1 MLSTATESVA
11 VPAPRQPLHDGI
23 IDAVIVSPP
32 ISPPPARPYPPAV
45 LPPPPRRSLLWPILT
60 SLLVV
65 CMLLAVG
72 GATAAVLTLRGD
84 SAPTD
89 TVTGWVDMRP
99 EARDA
104 GLRAL
109 LGRLEN
115 AVKAKDKAAF
125 LAEVDQSDPA
135 VVKREQ
141 LLYDNLTKIPFAE
154 FHYELGP
161 WRGDLQQFLSAQV
174 RQKYHQAAHVGAV
187 TIRYR
192 IQGIDSAA
200 VTTPWLPIFV
210 YRDGRWEIGGQASD
224 KNAPYG
230 ANGQAWDAAGPIVVQ
245 RSKRVVAVLS
255 ADDTERGDYLLGL
268 AEQGLDRVAQT
279 RPNGWDGKVF
289 VTAVQ
294 DTRIFDTY
302 FADSP
307 ERVARVAAIAVPYY
321 NERAG
326 LGQLR
331 ARVRGDPDRVQP
343 AGALGPAGRTGSR
356 PDARVHPRRNGPD
369 HQRYHAPLAGRGLRR
384 VRRLQRRRRAES
396 FIQRDLGGLDVS
408 KGLPSDDEFYDESR
422 NYVGAWLACRYI
434 ASQYGQTSLVALY
447 AAFQHESNQDVAV
460 EQVFGRRLRRPRVG
474 LGALRQGPG
483 RLIQHPGT
491 TR

>member
-1 MLSTATESVA
+1 VTTSVA
-11 VPAPRQPLHDGI
+11 VPGPRQPLHDGV

-32 ISPPPARPYPPAV
+32 VPAPVPLPAPPPLWPYPPAV
-45 LPPPPRRSLLWPILT
+45 RLPPPRRSLLWPILT
-60 SLLVV
+60 ALLVV
-65 CMLLAVG
+65 CMLLAIG

-84 SAPTD
+84 GAPTD
-89 TVTGWVDMRP
+89 TVTSWVDMRSQ
-99 EARDA
+99 ARDTA
-104 GLRAL
+104 LRAL
-109 LGRLEN
+109 LDRLEK

-135 VVKREQ
+135 LVKREQ

-154 FHYELGP
+154 FQYELGP
-161 WRGDLQQFLSAQV
+161 WRSDLQRFLSAQV
-174 RQKYHQAAHVGAV
+174 RQKYHQAAHVGTV

-255 ADDTERGDYLLGL
+255 ADDAERGSYLLDL
-268 AEQGLDRVAQT
+268 AEHGLDRVART

-321 NERAG
+321 SEVPDWANYEPTYAATRIVFNPQELSAQPDELAHDLAHEFTHAAMG
-326 LGQLR
+326 P
-331 ARVRGDPDRVQP
+331 VTRG
-343 AGALGPAGRTGSR
+343 TT
-356 PDARVHPRRNGPD
+356 PRWLVEGFAEYAAYNGIDVPK
-369 HQRYHAPLAGRGLRR
+369 
-384 VRRLQRRRRAES
+384 S
-396 FIQRDLGGLDVS
+396 FIQRDLGDLDVS
-408 KGLPSDDEFYDESR
+408 KGLPSDDEFYAESR

-434 ASQYGQTSLVALY
+434 ATQYGPDKLIALY
-447 AAFQHESNQDVAV
+447 AAFQRENSQDVAV
-460 EQVFGRRLRRPRVG
+460 KQVLGVDFGSLQSAWEHYVKG
-474 LGALRQGPG
+474 LEG
-483 RLIQHPGT
+483 
-491 TR
+491 

>member
-1 MLSTATESVA
+1 
-11 VPAPRQPLHDGI
+11 
-23 IDAVIVSPP
+23 
-32 ISPPPARPYPPAV
+32 
-45 LPPPPRRSLLWPILT
+45 
-60 SLLVV
+60 
-65 CMLLAVG
+65 MLLAVG

-99 EARDA
+99 EPRDTA
-104 GLRAL
+104 LRAL
-109 LGRLEN
+109 LGRLEH

-135 VVKREQ
+135 LVKREQ
-141 LLYDNLTKIPFAE
+141 LLYENLTKIPFAE
-154 FHYELGP
+154 FHYELAP
-161 WRGDLQQFLSAQV
+161 WRSDLQQFLSAQL

-192 IQGIDSAA
+192 IEGIDSTV

-210 YRDGRWEIGGQASD
+210 FRDGRWEIGGQASD

-255 ADDTERGDYLLGL
+255 ADDASRGEYLVGL
-268 AEQGLDRVAQT
+268 AEQGLDRVART

-294 DTRIFDTY
+294 DDRIFDTY

-321 NERAG
+321 SE
-326 LGQLR
+326 
-331 ARVRGDPDRVQP
+331 VPDWANFAPDYAATRIVFNPQELSAQP
-343 AGALGPAGRTGSR
+343 DELAHDLTHEFTHAAMGPITSGTT
-356 PDARVHPRRNGPD
+356 PRWLVEGFAEYAAYNGIDVPK
-369 HQRYHAPLAGRGLRR
+369 
-384 VRRLQRRRRAES
+384 S
-396 FIQRDLGGLDVS
+396 FIQRDLGDLDVS
-408 KGLPSDDEFYDESR
+408 KGLPSDDEFYSESR

-434 ASQYGQTSLVALY
+434 ATQYGQDKLIALY
-447 AAFQHESNQDVAV
+447 AAFAHEPSQDFNVQKILGIDFSALESAWQHYVK
-460 EQVFGRRLRRPRVG
+460 G
-474 LGALRQGPG
+474 LEG
-483 RLIQHPGT
+483 
-491 TR
+491 

>member
-1 MLSTATESVA
+1 VIDPVTTSVA
-11 VPAPRQPLHDGI
+11 VPGPRQPLHDGV

-32 ISPPPARPYPPAV
+32 AWPYPAPYPTPYPPPL

-60 SLLVV
+60 TLLVV
-65 CMLLAVG
+65 CMVLALG
-72 GATAAVLTLRGD
+72 GATAAVITLRGD
-84 SAPTD
+84 SAPAD
-89 TVTGWVDMRP
+89 AVTGWVDMRP
-99 EARDA
+99 DARDTA
-104 GLRAL
+104 LRAL
-109 LGRLEN
+109 LGRLEG
-115 AVKAKDKAAF
+115 AVKAKDKAGF

-141 LLYDNLTKIPFAE
+141 LLYENLIKIPFAE

-161 WRGDLQQFLSAQV
+161 WREDLQKFLTAQV

-192 IQGIDSAA
+192 IEGIDSAP

-255 ADDTERGDYLLGL
+255 ADDTERGGYLLDL
-268 AEQGLDRVAQT
+268 AEKGLDRVALT
-279 RPNGWDGKVF
+279 RPTGWDGKVF

-321 NERAG
+321 TD
-326 LGQLR
+326 
-331 ARVRGDPDRVQP
+331 VPDWANFAPEYAATRIVFNPQELSAQP
-343 AGALGPAGRTGSR
+343 DELAHDLTHEFTHAAMGPVTSGTTPRWLVEGFAEYAAYNGIDV
-356 PDARVHPRRNGPD
+356 PD
-369 HQRYHAPLAGRGLRR
+369 
-384 VRRLQRRRRAES
+384 S
-396 FIQRDLGGLDVS
+396 FIQRDLGNLDVS
-408 KGLPSDDEFYDESR
+408 HGLPSDDEFYAESR

-434 ASQYGQTSLVALY
+434 ATQYGQAKLIALY
-447 AAFQHESNQDVAV
+447 VAFQHETSQDVAT
-460 EQVFGRRLRRPRVG
+460 RRVLGVG
-474 LGALRQGPG
+474 FSALESAWEHYVKGLEG
-483 RLIQHPGT
+483 
-491 TR
+491 